1 MVNNFS
7 IIIYFINNFLKWN
20 KKKTMFHL
28 QNMQILLLQIGNKDN
43 ITQTFSTRRQGVL
56 YENILSKVTY

>member
-1 MVNNFS
+1 MINNFS
-7 IIIYFINNFLKWN
+7 IIIYFIKNFLKWN
-20 KKKTMFHL
+20 KTKTMFHS

-43 ITQTFSTRRQGVL
+43 ITQTFATQRQGVL